1 MIEIENIRKTAY
13 YTAAE
18 AAVLLG
24 ISRSTLRRRMTTGE
38 ITPVIDRRNRR
49 IYYRGAELIRFV
61 RTGIIGKEQTTNH
74 NT

>member
-24 ISRSTLRRRMTTGE
+24 ISRSTLRRRMTAGE
-38 ITPVIDRRNRR
+38 ITPVIDRRNGR

-61 RTGIIGKEQTTNH
+61 RTGIIGMEKTTNH